1 MIPGVDTAFKTFIS
15 ARFCSAI
22 WAYISDCDETFNY
35 WEPLHYCVYGRG
47 LQTWEYSP
55 EFALRSYTY
64 LLVQGVPGWIYDQI
78 FHPSPLLIFYLIR
91 CILGFGCAV
100 VERYLY
106 KWVLIFNDNNSVLC
120 DLFKFRCIYPAELVV
135 EESSFNNWS
144 CVQNFMLEC
153 QIIIIW
159 SFYRLEKLG
168 RN

>member
-1 MIPGVDTAFKTFIS
+1 MSSDKAIPQVDTAFKTFIS

-35 WEPLHYCVYGRG
+35 WEPLHYVIYGRG

-64 LLVQGVPGWIYDQI
+64 LLVQGVPGWIYNQL

-106 KWVLIFNDNNSVLC
+106 K
-120 DLFKFRCIYPAELVV
+120 
-135 EESSFNNWS
+135 
-144 CVQNFMLEC
+144 
-153 QIIIIW
+153 
-159 SFYRLEKLG
+159 
-168 RN
+168 